1 MFSKEFFKT
10 LLPPLTQ
17 LQKQIQLQLG
27 HVTFLGLTELA
38 PLIMKLLRKM
48 QGKKERSQTSK
59 EMLFP
64 NKNKMNTPLSLLISL
79 SDITSGAFLG
89 NKRDCASSNGATRIL

>member
-10 LLPPLTQ
+10 LLPPLTR

-27 HVTFLGLTELA
+27 HVTFWVSQKSASPVDNEVNQKNAG
-38 PLIMKLLRKM
+38 
-48 QGKKERSQTSK
+48 GKKERSQTSK

-64 NKNKMNTPLSLLISL
+64 NKNKMNTPLSLLMSL
-79 SDITSGAFLG
+79 SDTLWVPF
-89 NKRDCASSNGATRIL
+89 

>member
-48 QGKKERSQTSK
+48 QGKKREKSDFKGNVVPQQEQDEYTSFTAD
-59 EMLFP
+59 L
-64 NKNKMNTPLSLLISL
+64 T
-79 SDITSGAFLG
+79 
-89 NKRDCASSNGATRIL
+89 